1 MAEFQLALVYDS
13 KPQKMGF
20 MSSLFF
26 VPVWTMIAPFVLG
39 CLLTYLIRFP
49 DNLAKVN
56 TLILL
61 AVLFGFIFVIVGGF
75 LLTAYLEDNLL
86 FVTNAG
92 INFQPLFAPTLKMRR
107 RRNWDELKRVFISGE
122 AGQETLSLLYAD
134 GGLAALRISC
144 MKEAELEQFLMA
156 VEAFARK
163 AEIDAEVR
171 TFQTNLQNKTK
182 GLLGV
187 SYTQLWDD
195 ELSRRFHSTS
205 FVPLEPDATL
215 RKGQLKIIRQLAFG
229 GFSAIY
235 LAQMDGLDMVVLKE
249 AVVPASADP
258 VTKEQAIR
266 YLEKESAMLC
276 ALQHPNI
283 AVVKD
288 FFVEDERHY
297 LLLEYINGADLR
309 QFVKQN
315 GVVSSTQVLN
325 WSIDMA
331 EILAYLHGQNPP
343 IIHRDLT
350 PDNIVLQNDGGIK
363 LIDFGAANEF
373 LGTATGTLIGK
384 QAYIAPE
391 QLRGKAT
398 LASDLYSLGGTM
410 HFLLTAQE
418 PVPLS
423 VSRPLEINDKLDKDL
438 SQIIEKLTAYEE
450 TERFTSADALKEE
463 LVSLKLHKGVAAHD

>member
-20 MSSLFF
+20 MSSLLF
-26 VPVWTMIAPFVLG
+26 VPVWTMVAPFMLG
-39 CLLTYLIRFP
+39 CFLTYLIRSP
-49 DNLAKVN
+49 DALAKVH

-61 AVLFGFIFVIVGGF
+61 LVILGFVTIIVGGF
-75 LLTAYLEDNLL
+75 LLTAYLEDNQL

-92 INFQPLFAPTLKMRR
+92 ITFQPLFAPTLKMKRR
-107 RRNWDELKRVFISGE
+107 RQWDELKRVFISGNE
-122 AGQETLSLLYAD
+122 GEETLSLLYSD
-134 GGLAALRISC
+134 GGSAALSLSC
-144 MKEAELEQFLMA
+144 LQEKDLEQFLMA

-163 AEIDAEVR
+163 AEIDSEVR
-171 TFQTNLQNKTK
+171 NYQTNLQNKTK

-215 RKGQLKIIRQLAFG
+215 RQGKLKIVRQLAFG

-235 LAQMDGLDMVVLKE
+235 LAQMDGLDLVVLKE

-258 VTKEQAIR
+258 QTKEQAIK

-276 ALQHPNI
+276 ALSHPSI

-288 FFVEDERHY
+288 FFVEEERHY

-309 QFVKQN
+309 QYVKQN
-315 GVVSSTQVLN
+315 GAVPHAQVLS
-325 WSIDMA
+325 WAIEMA
-331 EILAYLHGQNPP
+331 EILSYLHGQNPP

-350 PDNIVLQNDGGIK
+350 PDNIVLQNDGRIK

-398 LASDLYSLGGTM
+398 LASDLYSLGGTL
-410 HFLLTAQE
+410 HFLLTASE

-423 VSRPLEINDKLDKDL
+423 HSRPLDHNAQINAAL
-438 SQIIEKLTAYEE
+438 SQVVEKLTAYEE
-450 TERFTSADALKEE
+450 CDRFADASVLKEE
-463 LVSLKLHKGVAAHD
+463 LVAIKLQGAAHA

>member
-13 KPQKMGF
+13 KPQKIGF
-20 MSSLFF
+20 MSSLLF
-26 VPVWTMIAPFVLG
+26 VPVWTMVAPFMLG
-39 CLLTYLIRFP
+39 CFLTYLIRSP
-49 DNLAKVN
+49 DDLAKVH

-61 AVLFGFIFVIVGGF
+61 FVILGFVSIIVGGF
-75 LLTAYLEDNLL
+75 LLTAYLEDNQL

-92 INFQPLFAPTLKMRR
+92 ITFQPLFAATLKMKRR
-107 RRNWDELKRVFISGE
+107 RPWDELKRVFISGNE
-122 AGQETLSLLYAD
+122 GQETLSLLYSD
-134 GGLAALRISC
+134 GGSAALSLAC
-144 MKEAELEQFLMA
+144 FQEKDLEQFLMA

-163 AEIDAEVR
+163 AEIDSEVR
-171 TFQTNLQNKTK
+171 NYQTNLQNKTK

-215 RKGQLKIIRQLAFG
+215 RQGKLKIVRQLAFG

-235 LAQMDGLDMVVLKE
+235 LAQMDGLDLVVLKE

-258 VTKEQAIR
+258 QTKEQAIR
-266 YLEKESAMLC
+266 YLEKESSMLC
-276 ALQHPNI
+276 ALSHPSI

-309 QFVKQN
+309 QYVKQN
-315 GVVSSTQVLN
+315 GAVPTAQVLS
-325 WSIDMA
+325 WAIEMA
-331 EILAYLHGQNPP
+331 EILSYLHGQNPP

-350 PDNIVLQNDGGIK
+350 PDNIVLQNDGRIK

-410 HFLLTAQE
+410 HYLLTASE

-423 VSRPLEINDKLDKDL
+423 PSRPIDHNPQIDKTL
-438 SQIIEKLTAYEE
+438 SQLVEKLTAYEE
-450 TERFTSADALKEE
+450 GDRFADANVLKEE
-463 LVSLKLHKGVAAHD
+463 LVAIKLQGASHA